1 MNGAGVMSDYV
12 DGSRPYDITASEFYN
27 TYEKAIAS
35 SLLAFD
41 DNFNVPTLPASSIN
55 GGGQLTV

>member
-1 MNGAGVMSDYV
+1 MSDYV

-41 DNFNVPTLPASSIN
+41 DNFKVPTLPTSSIS
-55 GGGQLTV
+55 GGQLTV